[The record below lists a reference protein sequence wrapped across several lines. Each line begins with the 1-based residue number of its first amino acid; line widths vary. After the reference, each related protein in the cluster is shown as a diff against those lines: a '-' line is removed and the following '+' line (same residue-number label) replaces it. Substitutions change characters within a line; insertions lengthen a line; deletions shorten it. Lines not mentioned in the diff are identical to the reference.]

1 MASLATPTASD
12 GLRLTPLS
20 GALGAR
26 IEGIDLAAPLDDTA
40 MAFVRDAFL
49 TYCVLVFPGQQA
61 LTPEQQVAFAAR
73 WGEVHRMP
81 TPDKCL
87 DGNRAVLVLD
97 TYGERPV
104 TDAWHSDVTMEPCPP
119 LGSFLLAR
127 RVPVGGDTI
136 FANQYLAYEALSDG
150 MKRMLDGL
158 HAVHNGD
165 NFARAGNYDPA
176 TFPSSLHPV
185 VRTHPETGR
194 KALFVNPVYTTRF
207 DDMTAAES
215 KPLLD
220 YLCAH
225 SVQPNFTFRHR
236 WTEGDLL
243 MWDNRCLQ
251 HFAVADYGSSP
262 RTMHRVTVLG
272 DRPY

>member
-1 MASLATPTASD
+1 MASLAKSERPDSFVV
-12 GLRLTPLS
+12 TPLS

-26 IEGIDLAAPLDDTA
+26 ADGVDLSLPLDDSM
-40 MAFVRDAFL
+40 MALLKDAFL
-49 TYCVLVFPGQQA
+49 RHCVLIFPRQDA

-73 WGEVHRMP
+73 WGEVHLMP

-97 TYGERPV
+97 THGERPV
-104 TDAWHSDVTMEPCPP
+104 TDQWHSDVTMEECPP

-127 RVPVGGDTI
+127 VVPVGGDTI
-136 FANQYLAYEALSDG
+136 FANQYLAYDALSDG
-150 MKRMLDGL
+150 MKRLLDGL
-158 HAVHNGD
+158 HALHNGD

-176 TFPSSLHPV
+176 TFPSSVHPV

-194 KALFVNPVYTTRF
+194 KALFVNPVYTSRF
-207 DDMTAAES
+207 EGMTVAES
-215 KPLLD
+215 RPLLD

-236 WTEGDLL
+236 WTQGDLL

-272 DRPY
+272 DRPF

>member
-1 MASLATPTASD
+1 MASAAKSVRPGAID
-12 GLRLTPLS
+12 LTPLS

-26 IEGIDLAAPLDDTA
+26 IDGVDLGAPLGEAT
-40 MAFVRDAFL
+40 MARIKDAFL
-49 TYCVLVFPGQQA
+49 EYSVLVFSGQDK
-61 LTPEQQVAFAAR
+61 LTPAQQVAFAAR
-73 WGEVHRMP
+73 WGEVHLMP
-81 TPDKCL
+81 TPEKCL

-104 TDAWHSDVTMEPCPP
+104 TDAWHSDVTMEETPP

-127 RVPVGGDTI
+127 TVPVGGDTI
-136 FANQYLAYEALSDG
+136 FASQYLAYEALSDG
-150 MKRMLDGL
+150 MKRLLNGL
-158 HAVHNGD
+158 FAVHNGD
-165 NFARAGNYDPA
+165 NFAAAGNYDPA
-176 TFPSSLHPV
+176 TFPSSVHPV

-194 KALFVNPVYTTRF
+194 KALFVNPVYTSRF
-207 DDMTAAES
+207 EGMTAAES
-215 KPLLD
+215 RPLLD

-225 SVQPNFTFRHR
+225 AVQPNFTFRHH
-236 WTEGDLL
+236 WTRGDLL

-272 DRPY
+272 DRPF

>member
-1 MASLATPTASD
+1 MASLANSPRPESY
-12 GLRLTPLS
+12 RLTPLS

-26 IEGIDLAAPLDDTA
+26 IDGIDLNEPLDDAA
-40 MAFVRDAFL
+40 MAFVKDAFL
-49 TYCVLVFPGQQA
+49 EYCVLVFSGQQK
-61 LTPEQQVAFAAR
+61 LTPDRQVAFAAR
-73 WGEVHRMP
+73 WGEVHLMP

-104 TDAWHSDVTMEPCPP
+104 TDQWHSDVTMEESPP

-127 RVPVGGDTI
+127 VVPVGGDTI

-150 MKRMLDGL
+150 MKRLLDGL
-158 HAVHNGD
+158 SAVHNGD

-176 TFPSSLHPV
+176 SFPSSVHPV
-185 VRTHPETGR
+185 VRTHPEAGR
-194 KALFVNPVYTTRF
+194 KALFVNPVYTSAI
-207 DDMTAAES
+207 DGMTVAES

-220 YLCAH
+220 YLFAH
-225 SVQPNFTFRHR
+225 SVQPNFTFRHH

-272 DRPY
+272 DRPF

>member
-1 MASLATPTASD
+1 
-12 GLRLTPLS
+12 
-20 GALGAR
+20 
-26 IEGIDLAAPLDDTA
+26 
-40 MAFVRDAFL
+40 
-49 TYCVLVFPGQQA
+49 
-61 LTPEQQVAFAAR
+61 
-73 WGEVHRMP
+73 MP

-104 TDAWHSDVTMEPCPP
+104 TDQWHSDVTMEESPP

-127 RVPVGGDTI
+127 VVPVGGDTI

-150 MKRMLDGL
+150 MKRLLDGL
-158 HAVHNGD
+158 CAVHNGD

-176 TFPSSLHPV
+176 SFPSNVHPI

-194 KALFVNPVYTTRF
+194 KALFVNPVYTSGI
-207 DDMTAAES
+207 DGMTVAES

-220 YLCAH
+220 YLFAH
-225 SVQPNFTFRHR
+225 SVQPNFTFRHH
-236 WTEGDLL
+236 WTEGDML

-272 DRPY
+272 DRPF